1 MVFIRNGQEFT
12 FTEDKA
18 RRKLI
23 SETVAENQLFF
34 SVACTMN
41 DAVCVSAMKWFR
53 EYIFFSRD
61 YTDIPRQLLEYS
73 DDSNM
78 LKAISDYAKT
88 ADFGIEEMQF
98 EVENKEI
105 ENDFEFP
112 EDIPVEIKAAL
123 TSFVRILSET
133 SNNSES
139 QLKMSQ
145 IKARAKHKGINANG
159 DSELYHLELEDESD
173 GTRKLMSIAPAIESV
188 LDKGGVLLVDELE
201 RELHPMLV
209 YFIIAKFQSKRSNPH
224 GAQIIFTTH
233 NTELMNLEYMRKD
246 QI

>member
-1 MVFIRNGQEFT
+1 
-12 FTEDKA
+12 
-18 RRKLI
+18 
-23 SETVAENQLFF
+23 
-34 SVACTMN
+34 
-41 DAVCVSAMKWFR
+41 
-53 EYIFFSRD
+53 
-61 YTDIPRQLLEYS
+61 
-73 DDSNM
+73 M

-173 GTRKLMSIAPAIESV
+173 GTRKLMSPAFPISP
-188 LDKGGVLLVDELE
+188 KTAWWG
-201 RELHPMLV
+201 
-209 YFIIAKFQSKRSNPH
+209 RSFPFLPRTSLSPAAAA
-224 GAQIIFTTH
+224 GPRWPP
-233 NTELMNLEYMRKD
+233 LR
-246 QI
+246 

>member
-1 MVFIRNGQEFT
+1 M
-12 FTEDKA
+12 
-18 RRKLI
+18 L
-23 SETVAENQLFF
+23 
-34 SVACTMN
+34 
-41 DAVCVSAMKWFR
+41 
-53 EYIFFSRD
+53 
-61 YTDIPRQLLEYS
+61 RQRILE
-73 DDSNM
+73 
-78 LKAISDYAKT
+78 LKK
-88 ADFGIEEMQF
+88 QF

-201 RELHPMLV
+201 RELLQCL
-209 YFIIAKFQSKRSNPH
+209 FILSLQSFRVREATRMARKLF
-224 GAQIIFTTH
+224 FTTQY
-233 NTELMNLEYMRKD
+233 TELMKFGIYEKRPD
-246 QI
+246 IFC